1 MYNLLHLVTQLQNS
15 IGNLWTARK
24 QLNRTEVK
32 RSEEVNVKKTTL
44 NSAVFDRRTGD
55 CQFLYVFLFYGKM
68 K

>member
-1 MYNLLHLVTQLQNS
+1 MDSEKTAKQN
-15 IGNLWTARK
+15 
-24 QLNRTEVK
+24 
-32 RSEEVNVKKTTL
+32 RSEKIRRSKCEKTTL